1 MENKDQIQAFEGAC
15 TTLLALPKMRFVG
28 IVNKMGKLVVG
39 KFKEGITSHLSDKED
54 GMAYMEFAMEIFLR
68 EEFNEKLGS
77 IDYVLSKRK
86 KVNVISMPVGKYL
99 ILISAE
105 PDSDVDSIVKIT
117 SEIFTKII

>member
-1 MENKDQIQAFEGAC
+1 MESQEQIQAFEGAC

-28 IVNKMGKLVVG
+28 VVNKMGKLVVG
-39 KFKEGITSHLSDKED
+39 KFSEGITSHLSDKED

-68 EEFNEKLGS
+68 EEFDDKLGA
-77 IDYVLSKRK
+77 IEYVLSKRK
-86 KVNVISMPVGKYL
+86 KVNIISMPVGKYL

-105 PDSDVDSIVKIT
+105 PDSDIDSIVKIT